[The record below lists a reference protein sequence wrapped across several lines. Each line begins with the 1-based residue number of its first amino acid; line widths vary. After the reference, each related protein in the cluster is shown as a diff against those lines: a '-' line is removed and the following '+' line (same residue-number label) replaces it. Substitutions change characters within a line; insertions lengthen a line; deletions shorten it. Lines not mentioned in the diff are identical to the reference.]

1 MSSLVTLATL
11 TTLATFA
18 TFATFTTFATFAI
31 FVTLATLGKIP
42 KVHVQ
47 VLLYSNVVSKVHSI
61 EASKEYRDTTQRD
74 WILVSKQMVAI
85 DVKLPQPQQRVGIKW
100 EKISNIF

>member
-11 TTLATFA
+11 AAFA
-18 TFATFTTFATFAI
+18 TLATFAI

-100 EKISNIF
+100 EKISNIY

>member
-1 MSSLVTLATL
+1 MSSLVTLATM
-11 TTLATFA
+11 TTLA

-61 EASKEYRDTTQRD
+61 EASKEYRDTTQLD
-74 WILVSKQMVAI
+74 
-85 DVKLPQPQQRVGIKW
+85 
-100 EKISNIF
+100 